1 MKVNQIQETSTIKEL
16 LESFVRNNQPYALV
30 MRNGSVVGLVTQG
43 DVVRL
48 MLKKISINTKV
59 KEVMTINFNSLSS
72 VDSHERM
79 KEHKLKQMPYIPIL
93 KNGTLVG
100 VSSVYMEEILK
111 IE

>member
-1 MKVNQIQETSTIKEL
+1 MKVNQIQETSTIKDL

-30 MRNGSVVGLVTQG
+30 VRDERVVGLVTQG

-59 KEVMTINFNSLSS
+59 KEVMTINFFSLSS
-72 VDSHERM
+72 LDPHERM
-79 KEHKLKQMPYIPIL
+79 MEHRLKQMPYIPVME
-93 KNGTLVG
+93 NGRLIG
-100 VSSVYMEEILK
+100 MSSVYMEEILK